1 MTRAKKAWTVEE
13 EEYLAQWYGRRPIK
27 LIAKKLKRTPYA
39 IEVHAERKMGIY
51 PKSNSG
57 QVTANEL
64 ANILKVD
71 NHAVTDY
78 WIAKLKMPARKR
90 VIKYKS
96 KFWRIDV
103 EEFWKWAEN
112 HTDKINFTKMERGL
126 LLPEPNWLDEVIKMQ
141 LEKWGEKRFKKWTAE
156 EDSRLIMYVK
166 LGKTYKE
173 IAELLG
179 RTKSSV
185 EHRHWRLVKKRKLT
199 PKKIH
204 ILWTEEEKEL
214 VRELERQGL
223 SDKEIAYEIGREPE
237 HLGYIRQAEGRRKLE
252 PIKN

>member
-13 EEYLAQWYGRRPIK
+13 EEYLAQWYGRRPIE

-39 IEVHAERKMGIY
+39 IEVHAERDMGIY
-51 PKSNSG
+51 PKTNSG
-57 QVTANEL
+57 QATASEL

-185 EHRHWRLVKKRKLT
+185 EHRHWRLVKKE
-199 PKKIH
+199 KIN
-204 ILWTEEEKEL
+204 
-214 VRELERQGL
+214 
-223 SDKEIAYEIGREPE
+223 S
-237 HLGYIRQAEGRRKLE
+237 
-252 PIKN
+252 